1 MSIFL
6 SFSYLLLEV
15 KKVRKW
21 VILCICLCFIP
32 LTSISAE
39 ENVVLAEN
47 AKSAI
52 MIEASTGTVLF
63 EKNAHE
69 KLAPASMTK
78 MMSML
83 LIVESIDKG
92 VIQWDE
98 MVTASENASKMGGSQ
113 ILLET
118 NEQMSVRD
126 LFKGIAVASGND
138 AVVAMAEK
146 IAGTEANFVSMM
158 NARAKELGLK
168 NTNFKNPHGLETAN
182 HYSSAY
188 DMGMIAKEL
197 VKHEEIFQYTS
208 IYEDYLRKGTDRE
221 LWLVNTNKLVRFYP
235 GVDGLKTGYTKEAL
249 YCLTAT
255 ARKNGMRVITVV
267 MGEPDSK
274 IRQKETTEMLD
285 YAFAQYETETLL
297 SQKSELGNVE
307 IEKGKSK
314 YITVIPSE
322 EITLLHKKSEPKK
335 NATYELHM
343 GDIKAPIKKGDIVG
357 SLDVIEDS
365 KVIRKISVT
374 VKEEVKKANF
384 LELYLRYLKDILSG
398 DIAF

>member
-1 MSIFL
+1 M
-6 SFSYLLLEV
+6 
-15 KKVRKW
+15 KKI
-21 VILCICLCFIP
+21 VILCICCLLFIVP
-32 LTSISAE
+32 FHVQAE
-39 ENVVLAEN
+39 EENQTNIGLAKN

-52 MIEASTGTVLF
+52 IIEASTGTILF

-92 VIQWDE
+92 IIKWDD
-98 MVTASENASKMGGSQ
+98 MVTTSENASGMGGSQ

-118 NEQMSVRD
+118 NEQMSVKD

-146 IAGTEANFVSMM
+146 IAGTEENFVTMM
-158 NARAKELGLK
+158 NNRAKELGLK
-168 NTNFKNPHGLETAN
+168 NTNFKNPHGLEEAN

-221 LWLVNTNKLVRFYP
+221 LWLVNTNKLVRFYK
-235 GVDGLKTGYTKEAL
+235 GVDGLKTGYTKEAG

-255 ARKNGMRVITVV
+255 AKKDGMRIITVV
-267 MGEPDSK
+267 MGEEDAK
-274 IRQKETTEMLD
+274 VRQQETTEMLD
-285 YAFAQYETETLL
+285 YAFAQYEVEQLL
-297 SQKSELGNVE
+297 STKSELGKVE
-307 IEKGKSK
+307 VEKGKSK
-314 YITVIPSE
+314 YSIIVPSE
-322 EITLLHKKSEPKK
+322 EVNLLHKKIDQKK
-335 NATYELHM
+335 SATYELHV
-343 GDIKAPIKKGDIVG
+343 GKIKAPVKNGDVVGTLDIK
-357 SLDVIEDS
+357 EDDN
-365 KVIRKISVT
+365 VVRKISVT
-374 VKEEVKKANF
+374 VKEDMLKASF
-384 LELYLRYLKDILSG
+384 LDLYLRYLKDIFSG
-398 DIAF
+398 DIIF